1 MTDDSA
7 ARGRWLSSQAPNTR
21 GVWIRLLGV
30 LLLGMLLWITWL
42 LNQSDDAGVVRF
54 ERAWRH
60 NLFVQSLPGPRRG
73 GVEPRVAPP
82 SPQDFAAWTDVSLL
96 REEDAPASPMTP
108 PISLWWYR
116 VSYTVPPGVKGPLA
130 LYIPRVVGAAV
141 QVVSYEAG
149 RWLVRWDGSEQ
160 RQDQWNHP
168 ILVQLGEAGA
178 PGSEVDI
185 AIRLTRDS
193 DDSHRMT
200 ALHVGPLMSLEEQ
213 RHRRELLQLVTP
225 QVGSLA
231 FAALGL
237 LALLYWSTR
246 RQQRAYLWFALT
258 AIAWVLHN
266 LQYYMATPVSPVG
279 AAWFQWMTHASIAW
293 VLLLTALFAMRFR
306 TECVLPQETW
316 LCWGVGLSTLWMLPL
331 WPPPF
336 GLDVETLEVLPTGV
350 ALLGLMWLS
359 VEAWRGRERE
369 LRIITLALW
378 IVAITMGHDALL
390 SDGSINPESV
400 YLLPLS
406 TMVIFLALLQ
416 AAQIRYSH
424 ALWQVEHANALLEQR
439 LTEREAELRANHERL
454 RGVEREQALLLER
467 QRLMRDMHD
476 GLGSTLMST
485 LVLVERD
492 RLDNRAVAVLLR
504 ECVDDLRLV
513 IDSLEPI
520 DHDLVTLLA
529 ALRHRLGRRLESA
542 GLVLDWQVED
552 VPPLPWLNPPDA
564 LQILRVV
571 QEALTNI
578 LKHAQAHRI
587 GIQVHQQGESI
598 HVVIADDGV
607 GFDPAH
613 VTWGRG
619 LRHLSQ
625 RAARLGSTVEVHSE
639 PGRGT
644 QVSLVLP
651 LQRST

>member
-1 MTDDSA
+1 M
-7 ARGRWLSSQAPNTR
+7 
-21 GVWIRLLGV
+21 RLLGL
-30 LLLGMLLWITWL
+30 LLLGMLVWVTWL
-42 LNQSDDAGVVRF
+42 LNQSDDVGVVRF

-60 NLFVQSLPGPRRG
+60 HLFVQSLPGPRRG
-73 GVEPRVAPP
+73 GLEPRVAPP
-82 SPQDFAAWTDVSLL
+82 APQDEAAWVAVSLL
-96 REEDAPASPMTP
+96 REEDAPVSSETP
-108 PISLWWYR
+108 PIGLWWYR
-116 VSYTVPPGVKGPLA
+116 LSYTVPTGVKGPLA

-141 QVVSYEAG
+141 QVVSYEGG

-168 ILVQLGEAGA
+168 IMVQLGEVGV
-178 PGSEVDI
+178 PGSVVDI

-193 DDSHRMT
+193 RESHRMT
-200 ALHVGPLMSLEEQ
+200 AVHVGPLVSLEEL
-213 RHRRELLQLVTP
+213 RHRRELLQLVVP

-237 LALLYWSTR
+237 LALLYWSSR
-246 RQQRAYLWFALT
+246 RHQHAYLLFALT
-258 AIAWVLHN
+258 AVAWVLHN
-266 LQYYMATPVSPVG
+266 LHYYMATPTHPSGVV
-279 AAWFQWMTHASIAW
+279 WFRWMNDASIAW
-293 VLLLTALFAMRFR
+293 VLLLTCLFAMRFR
-306 TECVLPQETW
+306 THRWLPQEKW
-316 LCWGVGLSTLWMLPL
+316 LGLGVLLGSALTLPFWPLPND
-331 WPPPF
+331 WR
-336 GLDVETLEVLPTGV
+336 GVMGHLPTLT
-350 ALLGLMWLS
+350 ALPCLVWLS
-359 VEAWRGRERE
+359 WEAWRGHERE

-378 IVAITMGHDALL
+378 IVAFTIGHDALL

-424 ALWQVEHANALLEQR
+424 ALWQVEHANAVLEQR

-492 RLDNRAVAVLLR
+492 QLGNRAVAGLLR

-587 GIQVHQQGESI
+587 GIRVHQQGEAI

-607 GFDPAH
+607 GFDLAH

-625 RAARLGSTVEVHSE
+625 RAARLGSTVDVHSE
-639 PGRGT
+639 LGHGT

-651 LQRST
+651 LWRSA

>member
-1 MTDDSA
+1 MTDQPPSNSSSFVLHARSA
-7 ARGRWLSSQAPNTR
+7 WSGLWVVLPLVML
-21 GVWIRLLGV
+21 VWV
-30 LLLGMLLWITWL
+30 TWL
-42 LNQSDDAGVVRF
+42 LNQRVDAGVVRF
-54 ERAWRH
+54 DRAWGH
-60 NLFVQSLPGPRRG
+60 SLLVKSLPGPRRG
-73 GVEPRVAPP
+73 GSEPRVAPP
-82 SPQDFAAWTDVSLL
+82 LPNDASAWKVVSLL
-96 REEDAPASPMTP
+96 RGESTEEDLLHDALPV
-108 PISLWWYR
+108 SLWWYR
-116 VSYTVPPGVKGPLA
+116 VSYTVPQGVKGPLA

-141 QVVSYEAG
+141 QVVSYENS

-160 RQDQWNHP
+160 YQDQWNHP
-168 ILVQLGEAGA
+168 IFVQLGEAGA
-178 PGSEVDI
+178 PGSVIEI
-185 AIRLTRDS
+185 AVRLTRNS
-193 DDSHRMT
+193 DESHRMT
-200 ALHVGPLMSLEEQ
+200 ALHIGPLVSLEEL

-237 LALLYWSTR
+237 LALLHWSTR
-246 RQQRAYLWFALT
+246 RQQYVYLLFALT

-266 LQYYMATPVSPVG
+266 LHYYIATPTQPTAVV
-279 AAWFQWMTHASIAW
+279 WFRWVTHASIAW
-293 VLLLTALFAMRFR
+293 VLLLTSLFAMRFR
-306 TECVLPQETW
+306 TDRWQPQEKW
-316 LCWGVGLSTLWMLPL
+316 LGLAVVSSTLLTLPVL
-331 WPPPF
+331 SLESWVDPDI
-336 GLDVETLEVLPTGV
+336 LDNLPTGV
-350 ALLGLMWLS
+350 ALLSLGWLS
-359 VEAWRGRERE
+359 GQAWRGPERE

-378 IVAITMGHDALL
+378 IVAFTIGHDALL
-390 SDGSINPESV
+390 SSGLINPESV

-416 AAQIRYSH
+416 AAQIRYTD
-424 ALWQVEHANALLEQR
+424 ALWQVEHANALLERR
-439 LTEREAELRANHERL
+439 LSEREAELRANHERL

-492 RLDNRAVAVLLR
+492 QLGNRAVAGLLR

-529 ALRHRLGRRLESA
+529 ALRHRLGRRLETA

-578 LKHAQAHRI
+578 LKHAQAQHI
-587 GIQVHQQGESI
+587 GICVQARGESI
-598 HVVIADDGV
+598 HVVITDDGV
-607 GFDPAH
+607 GFDLAH